1 MTWVLTAGL
10 GLLTLLG
17 EPLFVII
24 AAITLIGFGIAGLH
38 QDQTLVDSFSN
49 LYSEMVK
56 IAEQPMFLAIPLFTF
71 AGYLM
76 AEAKTSTRLVNLTR
90 ALVGW
95 LPGGIAVVALIACAF
110 FTVFTGVSGVTIIA
124 LGGLLLPALVKEG
137 YPERFTLGLLTTGG
151 SRGMLFPPS
160 LPIIIYGVIAQTDIN
175 KLFVAGVV
183 PGILDL
189 SVAVALSIWLG
200 SRAKVARTPFAPK
213 AALAALKDAAW
224 EIPIPLIIFGGIYG
238 GIFTAD
244 QAAVVVALYV
254 FVIEVFAYKDLSL
267 VRDIPRVVRES
278 MVLVGGIF
286 VIIGTALGL
295 TNLLVLENV
304 PDHLFH
310 AISPFIRS
318 PLTFLIALN
327 VFLLIV
333 AALLDVFSAILVV
346 LPLILPIAARY
357 NINPYQLGV
366 VFLMNLEIGYSLPP
380 MGLNLFVASFR
391 FNKPILALYRS
402 TVPFLIATLLV
413 LGLVTYVPAISLS
426 LLNALHMGT
435 SAAALP

>member
-17 EPLFVII
+17 EPLFVVI
-24 AAITLIGFGIAGLH
+24 AAIALIGFGITGLQ
-38 QDQTLVDSFSN
+38 QDQTLVESFTN
-49 LYSEMVK
+49 LFSEMVK
-56 IAEQPMFLAIPLFTF
+56 IAEQPMFIAIPLFTF

-90 ALVGW
+90 QLVGW
-95 LPGGIAVVALIACAF
+95 LPGGIAVVALVACAF

-175 KLFVAGVV
+175 KLFVAGIV

-189 SVAVALSIWLG
+189 SLAVALCIWLG
-200 SRAKVARTPFAPK
+200 SRAKVPRTPLDPR
-213 AALAALKDAAW
+213 AALKAFKEAAW
-224 EIPIPLIIFGGIYG
+224 EIPIPFIIFGGIYG
-238 GIFTAD
+238 GIFTAG

-267 VRDIPRVVRES
+267 TRDIPRVIRES

-295 TNLLVLENV
+295 TNLLVLQNV
-304 PDHLFH
+304 PEHLFR

-346 LPLILPIAARY
+346 LPLILPIAAKY
-357 NINPYQLGV
+357 GINPYQLGI

-391 FNKPILALYRS
+391 FEKPILSLYRS
-402 TVPFLIATLLV
+402 TVPFLIATLVV
-413 LGLVTYVPAISLS
+413 LGLVTYVPELS
-426 LLNALHMGT
+426 LGLLGALHMSGG
-435 SAAALP
+435 AALP